1 MDHLDFVI
9 SRVWRNDNK
18 QIEIASAGT
27 ILNEDDKIFVITTDQ
42 DADSVKTFIGEEIDM
57 ERKQWIRM
65 ESQFINRRIFDY
77 KAGFEWQE
85 TGTIEITQVIRYQYH
100 PYQPCGRGFGSYA
113 GSDVAGGR
121 PCECGRYRDGRV

>member
-42 DADSVKTFIGEEIDM
+42 DAESVKTFIGEEIDM

-65 ESQFINRRIFDY
+65 ESQFINRRTY
-77 KAGFEWQE
+77 RNKPAEPHL
-85 TGTIEITQVIRYQYH
+85 IRGYSSPPPIKY
-100 PYQPCGRGFGSYA
+100 PPS
-113 GSDVAGGR
+113 
-121 PCECGRYRDGRV
+121 